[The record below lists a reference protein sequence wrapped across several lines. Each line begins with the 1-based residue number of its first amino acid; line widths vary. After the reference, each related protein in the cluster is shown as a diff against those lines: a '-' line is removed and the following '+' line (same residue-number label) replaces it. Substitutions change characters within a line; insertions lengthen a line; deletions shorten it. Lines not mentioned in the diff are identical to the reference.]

1 MEPEVRED
9 ILLAWYLYL
18 QEQRFIYMLV
28 VLEVQLLW
36 DHLILQEDLMEEEIL
51 MEVTNVIIFQ
61 LGEELLILG

>member
-61 LGEELLILG
+61 LGEELLTLG